1 MIPTLRIMT
10 RKSKLNFGKYK
21 DKTVQQMLELN
32 RKIELISAYYK
43 LTSIN
48 YTQDILDELKIVGDY
63 VIDKPSSDKEMYYKF
78 LNENGYKKRLRNRN
92 GADRMKFETKRFSG
106 AQLQRFNHGHR

>member
-21 DKTVQQMLELN
+21 DETVQRMLDLN

-63 VIDKPSSDKEMYYKF
+63 VIEKPSSDKDMYYKF
-78 LNENGYKKRLRNRN
+78 LNENGYKKRWRTRD
-92 GADRMKFETKRFSG
+92 GADRMKKESRMWSRSM
-106 AQLQRFNHGHR
+106 LQRFNHGH